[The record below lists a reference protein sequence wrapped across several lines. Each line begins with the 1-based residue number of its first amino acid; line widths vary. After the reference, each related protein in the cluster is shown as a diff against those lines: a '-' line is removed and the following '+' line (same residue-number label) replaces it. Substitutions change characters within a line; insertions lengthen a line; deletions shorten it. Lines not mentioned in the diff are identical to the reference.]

1 MKYFN
6 NFNYSDLSFYKK
18 KLLEI
23 SILSIYF
30 KLIKIHDKVIHILNN
45 YLLKFFNQLVEII
58 RITGKKNHITNLS
71 FRNLINER
79 RNKIKCK
86 EIKYSP

>member
-58 RITGKKNHITNLS
+58 LEKKNHITNLS